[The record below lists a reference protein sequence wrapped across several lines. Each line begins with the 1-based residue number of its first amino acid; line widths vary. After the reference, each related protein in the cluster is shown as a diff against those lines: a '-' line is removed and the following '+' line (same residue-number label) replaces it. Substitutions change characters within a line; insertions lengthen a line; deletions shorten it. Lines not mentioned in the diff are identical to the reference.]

1 MVREGTRVNS
11 MLFSLRSCLLGSWS
25 FYACVFVLERLAW
38 QLKAL
43 AALVEGRVEFPARR
57 QLTAICNS
65 SPRGSEARALL
76 RNPVSKN
83 QGEWGLIT

>member
-1 MVREGTRVNS
+1 VVREGTRVNS

-43 AALVEGRVEFPARR
+43 AALVEDP
-57 QLTAICNS
+57 
-65 SPRGSEARALL
+65 GSIPSTHIQTHNHL
-76 RNPVSKN
+76 
-83 QGEWGLIT
+83 